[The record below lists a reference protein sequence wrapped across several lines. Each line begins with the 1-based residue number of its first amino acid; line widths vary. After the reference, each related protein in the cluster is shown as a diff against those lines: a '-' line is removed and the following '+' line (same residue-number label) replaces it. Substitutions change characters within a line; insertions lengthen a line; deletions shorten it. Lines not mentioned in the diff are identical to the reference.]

1 MRRIA
6 INILQKIS
14 KARSSLSKSE
24 LKVADV
30 VLADPNT
37 TIRSSIA
44 SLARSAEVSEP
55 TVNRFCR
62 SLDCS
67 GFPDFKLRVAQG
79 LANGTPYVNS
89 NVEPDDSV
97 QDYASKIFEM
107 TMASLDD
114 ARSNLDYQIIGR
126 AVDALAQAKKIEFY
140 GLGASASVATD
151 AQHKFFRLNTPV
163 VAYTDIM
170 MQRMSAAAATRGDVV
185 VAISYT
191 GRTKATIEAA
201 RLARDAGATVIGI
214 TTPGSPLAEHC
225 SINIGVETIEDTDV
239 YTPAISRLVHLTIID
254 VLATGVTLRRGPDF
268 LDHLKRVKD
277 SIVETRTIREPLNTS
292 LPN

>member
-1 MRRIA
+1 M
-6 INILQKIS
+6 
-14 KARSSLSKSE
+14 
-24 LKVADV
+24 
-30 VLADPNT
+30 ADPNT

>member
-1 MRRIA
+1 
-6 INILQKIS
+6 
-14 KARSSLSKSE
+14 
-24 LKVADV
+24 
-30 VLADPNT
+30 
-37 TIRSSIA
+37 
-44 SLARSAEVSEP
+44 
-55 TVNRFCR
+55 
-62 SLDCS
+62 
-67 GFPDFKLRVAQG
+67 
-79 LANGTPYVNS
+79 
-89 NVEPDDSV
+89 
-97 QDYASKIFEM
+97 
-107 TMASLDD
+107 
-114 ARSNLDYQIIGR
+114 
-126 AVDALAQAKKIEFY
+126 
-140 GLGASASVATD
+140 
-151 AQHKFFRLNTPV
+151 
-163 VAYTDIM
+163 